1 LIGRLTDTCISN
13 RIRGGKTMPKFRNE
27 KEFKINRPCDQSWDE
42 MKGNDKVRVCEH
54 CEKEVNNLSAM
65 TRKEALRLVRRSGG
79 NICLRYYQD
88 PKTQR
93 PIFIERMQKLA
104 AQSGVSAGVLTASVA
119 FSGAAYAQNRSIPL
133 NEISISRVNQ
143 GGDFDPIDKE
153 KDVEIRTDEIGSV
166 TGVVTDPNGAVIPYA
181 LVSLFNETTGVYLT
195 ATANLEGYYEFKD
208 VPAGVYKMK
217 FEAGNFAPREY
228 STVTVYETGMVRED
242 AQLALQ
248 QVGEVVQ
255 VGVTVETQETVTV
268 GSVSVVPSSPLVQA
282 ALNNDLEDV
291 KARLMMRAKV
301 NVRDKAYDGISPL
314 HAAVENGN
322 IEMVQF
328 LLDRGA
334 KKNIRDFQKRKPL
347 MMMDS
352 DATPDLLQ
360 LMIRYGAKTTLID
373 KQGSTL
379 LMHFAENN
387 QPEILRYLLSSGIPI
402 NAKNKD
408 GETALMIAADNDQV
422 ETVKALLEA
431 GADANL
437 ADNESETAMEKTS
450 NAEIKS
456 LLVTYGAVAK
466 SN

>member
-1 LIGRLTDTCISN
+1 
-13 RIRGGKTMPKFRNE
+13 MPKFRNE
-27 KEFKINRPCDQSWDE
+27 KEFKISGPCDQSWDE

-54 CEKEVNNLSAM
+54 CEKAVNNVSAM
-65 TRKEALRLVRRSGG
+65 TRKEALRLVRASGG

-119 FSGAAYAQNRSIPL
+119 FSGAAYARGESVPRAGTSIV
-133 NEISISRVNQ
+133 RVNQ
-143 GGDFDPIDKE
+143 VG
-153 KDVEIRTDEIGSV
+153 VVTADEMGSV
-166 TGVVTDPNGAVIPYA
+166 TGVITDPNGAVIPYA
-181 LVSLFNETTGVYLT
+181 LVSLFDESTGVYLT

-208 VPAGVYKMK
+208 VPAGAYKMK
-217 FEAGNFAPREY
+217 FEAGTFAPREY
-228 STVTVYETGMVRED
+228 ASVNVYETGMVRRD
-242 AQLALQ
+242 VQLALP
-248 QVGEVVQ
+248 QVGEVVEVNGERYENSEN
-255 VGVTVETQETVTV
+255 VGVV
-268 GSVSVVPSSPLVQA
+268 VSIVSTNALVRA
-282 ALNNDLEDV
+282 AMNDDLEEV
-291 KARLMMRAKV
+291 KARVMMRAKV

-334 KKNIRDFQKRKPL
+334 KTNIRDFQKRTPL

-352 DATPDLLQ
+352 DATPELLQ

-373 KQGSTL
+373 KEGNTL
-379 LMHFAENN
+379 LMHFAENSE
-387 QPEILRYLLSSGIPI
+387 PEILRYLLASGIPI

-437 ADNESETAMEKTS
+437 ADNESETAIEKTT
-450 NAEIKS
+450 NAEVKS
-456 LLVTYGAVAK
+456 LLISFGAVAK